1 MQLPRY
7 NALANTTH
15 TTYEFLSSGKT
26 RTIKKVVLYTEI
38 SPGVFNL
45 GFGDWDEIEQVVKDH
60 LRTNNGDREKVLA
73 TVAGT
78 VIDFMH
84 YHPHVILF
92 AQGETP
98 AKTRLYQMGINS
110 NWHEI
115 SQLFD
120 IIGFANNNWET
131 FKQGKNYEAFALKA
145 K

>member
-15 TTYEFLSSGKT
+15 TTYEFLSSGKKGI
-26 RTIKKVVLYTEI
+26 IKKVVQYTEI
-38 SPGVFNL
+38 APGVFNL

-78 VIDFMH
+78 VIDFML
-84 YHPHVILF
+84 YHSHVILF